1 MKFTAL
7 LLALCAIARPDGA
20 RATPLSC
27 EAAAPCPTL
36 QKIFGACASVVA
48 DEIVC
53 RTENKALA
61 SPAHKSKTAYGYYS
75 PPEGYSLEPQT
86 ARAVFEGRGT
96 HGVDASVSAD
106 QQLYCLW
113 GTAAG
118 GYAAGYCEVRA
129 RLDKAH

>member
-1 MKFTAL
+1 MKFTASL
-7 LLALCAIARPDGA
+7 VALCAIACLEDA
-20 RATPLSC
+20 HATPLSC

-53 RTENKALA
+53 RTENKSLA
-61 SPAHKSKTAYGYYS
+61 SPAHSSKTAYGYYS
-75 PPEGYSLEPQT
+75 PPAGYSLEPQT

-96 HGVDASVSAD
+96 HGVDASVSDD

-113 GTAAG
+113 GTAGG
-118 GYAAGYCEVRA
+118 GYAVGYCEVRA
-129 RLDKAH
+129 RLEKVR